1 MLSGT
6 CSVVIISNATRNT
19 KGHAINSCG
28 FHFSNGNHLL
38 QENGIVGRLFYR
50 KYLLVTKLE
59 FLCNLVKPNRSYRT
73 GDKCELKFDD

>member
-38 QENGIVGRLFYR
+38 QENGIVGRLFLS
-50 KYLLVTKLE
+50 KVS
-59 FLCNLVKPNRSYRT
+59 FSY
-73 GDKCELKFDD
+73 